1 MEYFW
6 KQQDDIPQGMG
17 YPLFGKEHILSTAVT
32 LMTVVLFICIFIR
45 RDKRLQE
52 RILKLI
58 PLFLIFLE
66 TFKDLFLVSVSRF
79 GKWYLPLHVCSMGI
93 FVFSLAEYLPWKKAK
108 KVFGEIALILIMP
121 GALAALIFPDWTVY
135 YPVLNF
141 INLYAYV
148 WHGLLV
154 LYPVLLLIRKD
165 ITPSVKHIHYIILF
179 LCVVVPP
186 IYAFDKA
193 YGVNYF
199 FVNWPERD
207 TPLAWLASFMGNPG
221 YLIGYAVMTVTV
233 ILLIYL
239 ILYCFTVNK
248 RERKSDNGI

>member
-17 YPLFGKEHILSTAVT
+17 YPLFGKEHILSTAIT
-32 LMTVVLFICIFIR
+32 LIIVVLFICIFI
-45 RDKRLQE
+45 KRNKKTQQ
-52 RILKLI
+52 RILKAI
-58 PLFLIFLE
+58 PLFLILLE
-66 TFKDLFLVSVSRF
+66 SFKDLFLVSVHRF
-79 GKWYLPLHVCSMGI
+79 GIWYLPLHVCSMGI

-154 LYPVLLLIRKD
+154 LYPILLLIRKD
-165 ITPSVKHIHYIILF
+165 VTPSVKHIHYIILF
-179 LCVVVPP
+179 LCIVVPP
-186 IYAFDKA
+186 IYAFDKH

-221 YLIGYAVMTVTV
+221 YLIGYTVMAVTV

-239 ILYCFTVNK
+239 ILYCFTG
-248 RERKSDNGI
+248 RKKDTDNGI

>member
-17 YPLFGKEHILSTAVT
+17 YPLFGKEHIASTAIT
-32 LMTVVLFICIFIR
+32 LLIVVLFICIFR
-45 RDKRLQE
+45 KQNDKTRS

-58 PLFLIFLE
+58 PVFLVLLE
-66 TFKDLFLVSVSRF
+66 AFKDLFLVSVGRF

-93 FVFSLAEYLPWKKAK
+93 YVFMLSEYLPWKKAK
-108 KVFGEIALILIMP
+108 QVFGEIALVLIMP
-121 GALAALIFPDWTVY
+121 GALAALIFPDWTVF

-154 LYPVLLLIRKD
+154 LYPLLLLINREVH
-165 ITPSVKHIHYIILF
+165 PSIKHIHYILIF
-179 LCVVVPP
+179 LCAVVPP
-186 IYAFDKA
+186 IYLFDKK
-193 YGVNYF
+193 YNVNFF

-221 YLIGYAVMTVTV
+221 YLIGYGILALLV
-233 ILLIYL
+233 ILIVYTN
-239 ILYCFTVNK
+239 LYFFTKNK
-248 RERKSDNGI
+248 KGD

>member
-6 KQQDDIPQGMG
+6 KQQDDIPRGMG
-17 YPLFGKEHILSTAVT
+17 YPLFGKEHILSTAIT
-32 LMTVVLFICIFIR
+32 LIIVVLFICFFTGR
-45 RDKRLQE
+45 NKKTKE
-52 RILKLI
+52 RILKAI
-58 PLFLIFLE
+58 PLSLILLE
-66 TFKDLFLVSVSRF
+66 TFKDLFLVSAGRF
-79 GKWYLPLHVCSMGI
+79 GIWYLPLHVCSMGI

-108 KVFGEIALILIMP
+108 KVFGEISLILIMP

-154 LYPVLLLIRKD
+154 LYPLLLLIKKE
-165 ITPSVKHIHYIILF
+165 INPSVKHIHYIILF
-179 LCVVVPP
+179 LCIVVPP
-186 IYAFDKA
+186 IYAFDKHF
-193 YGVNYF
+193 GVNYF

-221 YLIGYAVMTVTV
+221 YLAGYAVMAVAV
-233 ILLIYL
+233 ILLVYL
-239 ILYCFTVNK
+239 ILYCITG
-248 RERKSDNGI
+248 RKKEHDNGI